1 MNCWI
6 WIILLSC
13 FWVNGGSRNN
23 CMCTCDRDR
32 DKDLSCCDPV
42 FPTPVVPPC
51 PPPNNGCGCGN
62 EAIQPRGFAGFGDN
76 NTCGCEE
83 KEDQK

>member
-1 MNCWI
+1 MNCWF
-6 WIILLSC
+6 WIILLWC
-13 FWVNGGSRNN
+13 CCGNGCQQNHCR
-23 CMCTCDRDR
+23 CTGDCGC
-32 DKDLSCCDPV
+32 DKDSSCGKPV

-62 EAIQPRGFAGFGDN
+62 DMMQSRGFAGFGDNGN

-83 KEDQK
+83 KED

>member
-1 MNCWI
+1 MNCWFL
-6 WIILLSC
+6 IILLWC
-13 FWVNGGSRNN
+13 FCGNGGNRNN

-32 DKDLSCCDPV
+32 DKDSCCDPV

-62 EAIQPRGFAGFGDN
+62 EMIQPRGFAGFGDN